1 MKFFAIFL
9 IALQILVAQAQSG
22 LRLIRTIPLPDVAGR
37 IDHMAVDTKG
47 HRLFVAALGND
58 TVAVVDYEMG
68 KLMQTISGCSE
79 PQGVVY
85 VPSQNQLFVANGGA
99 GTVNV
104 LDGGSF
110 KLLKT
115 LGGMDDADD
124 ARYDAQA
131 GLVYIA
137 YGDGALAVIR
147 AATIERVSK
156 IKADAHPEAFELE
169 PNGNRVYINV
179 PDAREIEVA
188 DRQTQKVIAKWPME
202 KFRGNFPMALDEKDH
217 RLFVGCR
224 SPARLLVFDAGSG
237 KQVAELPLSD
247 DNDDLFYDATRHRI
261 YASCGEGFVD
271 VFSQQNADHYERIDH
286 APTARG
292 ARTSCYVP
300 ELNELFLAVPR
311 RWGQTAEIR
320 VFKTQ

>member
-1 MKFFAIFL
+1 MRLLAIFL
-9 IALQILVAQAQSG
+9 VLQALIVEAQSNI
-22 LRLIRTIPLPDVAGR
+22 RLIRTIPLTDVAGR
-37 IDHMAVDTKG
+37 IDHMAVDTHG

-58 TVAVVDYEMG
+58 TVEVVDYETG
-68 KLMQTISGCSE
+68 KLAQTIRGCSE

-85 VPSQNQLFVANGGA
+85 VPGENQIFVANGGS
-99 GTVNV
+99 GKVSV
-104 LDGGSF
+104 LDGTSF
-110 KLLKT
+110 KLLKS

-147 AATIERVSK
+147 AATMEKVGE
-156 IKADAHPEAFELE
+156 IKTDAHPEAFELE
-169 PNGNRVYINV
+169 PNGNRIYINI
-179 PDAREIEVA
+179 PDADEIEVA
-188 DRQTQKVIAKWPME
+188 DRQTQKVIAKWPM
-202 KFRGNFPMALDEKDH
+202 KNFGGNFPMALDEKSY

-224 SPARLLVFDAGSG
+224 SPARLLVFGTDSG
-237 KQVAELPLSD
+237 KRVADLPLSD
-247 DNDDLFYDATRHRI
+247 DNDDLFYDAMRRRI

-271 VFSQQNADHYERIDH
+271 VFAQQGANRYERIDRIS
-286 APTARG
+286 TARG
-292 ARTSCYVP
+292 ARTSYYVP